1 MTRGTLEDRLEAV
14 YAIGGGPGANRVGYS
29 PEEDEAHRLAAG
41 WMEDAGLEVEVD
53 ADGNLIGRLVGNSP
67 EEPEVWSGSHL
78 DSVPQGGRFDGPLG
92 VLGALAAVEALGR
105 RRKTLAVVA
114 FREEER
120 GCVGSQARV
129 ARGALPGA
137 YVELHHEQ
145 GPRLALAG
153 APLAVVTGIVGYV
166 RGERVLDGA
175 AGHAG
180 TTPMDAR
187 DDALVRAAE
196 EILRIRDVARS
207 IDGAV
212 ATVGRIEVEPGGI
225 NVIPGRVCFT
235 IDARAPDDDRLDRL
249 MAELGLDGSRAV
261 RPTAFGGAPVEALRA
276 AIAERGQPLVELHSG
291 AGHDAGVLARAG
303 VPSAMLFVRALNR
316 GVSHSPDELS
326 SPEDVSLAVDVL
338 QDALDRLAS

>member
-1 MTRGTLEDRLEAV
+1 MNRLEERLEAV

-41 WMEDAGLEVEVD
+41 WMKDAGLEVEVD
-53 ADGNLIGRLVGNSP
+53 ADGNLIGRLAGT
-67 EEPEVWSGSHL
+67 ERGEPEVWSGSHL

-92 VLGALAAVEALGR
+92 VLAALEAVEALGR
-105 RRKTLAVVA
+105 RRRTLAVVA

-129 ARGALPGA
+129 RSGALPGA

-145 GPRLALAG
+145 GPSLALAG

-166 RGERVLDGA
+166 RGERIVDGA

-187 DDALVRAAE
+187 DDALVEAAE

-212 ATVGRIEVEPGGI
+212 ATVGRVEVEPGGI
-225 NVIPGRVCFT
+225 NVIPGRVQFT
-235 IDARAPDDDRLDRL
+235 IDARAPDDERLDRL
-249 MAELGLDGSRAV
+249 MAELGIDGSRAV

-276 AIAERGQPLVELHSG
+276 AIGARSLPLVELHSG

-303 VPSAMLFVRALNR
+303 VPSAMLFVRALNG
-316 GVSHSPDELS
+316 GVSHSPAELS

-338 QDALDRLAS
+338 ADALARLAS